1 MKVEARNAPAFPEDV
16 GRARRDIHAIEGS
29 APQTPHTMHHPA
41 LTSTTP
47 NLGRHVPET
56 RHLATQVRFRLVGA
70 GFTPFGD
77 EEAPFRR
84 IGRDGLRWEVGE
96 RHCVLPRLRF
106 GRGGGGGGRV
116 RLAGGRGARGGGVE
130 GVEDG
135 RLEGERDRGGPG
147 AEASR
152 CRSQRPRSVGEVQS
166 ADDWTKDGSDQRD
179 FAVSAQRDWA
189 SAELPCKRTANT
201 RGGGAHS
208 LDAEPDRDAA
218 GREKVHE
225 IDGLCALKY
234 ESVSYGSS
242 PAARKAFGREKEN
255 EGVRRLEGR

>member
-16 GRARRDIHAIEGS
+16 GRARRDIHAIEGC
-29 APQTPHTMHHPA
+29 APQTPHTMYHPA

-84 IGRDGLRWEVGE
+84 VGGDGLRWEVGE
-96 RHCVLPRLRF
+96 RHCVLPWLRF
-106 GRGGGGGGRV
+106 GRGGGGGGGRV
-116 RLAGGRGARGGGVE
+116 WLAGGRGARGGGVE

-166 ADDWTKDGSDQRD
+166 ADDRTKDGSDQRD
-179 FAVSAQRDWA
+179 LAVSARRDWR
-189 SAELPCKRTANT
+189 SAELPDEQEVR

-225 IDGLCALKY
+225 IDGLCALDT
-234 ESVSYGSS
+234 SLS
-242 PAARKAFGREKEN
+242 AAGRVRQRERHSAERRRMKAYA
-255 EGVRRLEGR
+255 V